1 MPDALLIYVALRCGI
16 PQEEGVR
23 FIEGVLAAAFE
34 AGRLDRPPGG
44 LVEPDRQRPE
54 AKPVL

>member
-1 MPDALLIYVALRCGI
+1 MPDALMIYVALRCGI

-54 AKPVL
+54 A